1 MAGGRDDASMGA
13 IEFGTVISAVGEPG
27 ASDTIQYAEAL
38 ADADHVARLGYDAL
52 WVIEHHFSDYFPTP
66 SPMVMLAHLAGR
78 LPDIDLGTCVVVL
91 PWYSPLRLAEE
102 IAMVNQLSRGTLHI
116 GFGRGLARLEYD
128 AFGIDMGESR
138 ARFRECHAVIGKALG
153 GAPFT
158 HGGRFFAIDRPIE
171 LRPKPVLERV
181 RLYGATNS
189 PETALIMAEIGL
201 PMLRVSNFPL
211 PYHSTDFESW
221 NEATRKR
228 GRSTDV
234 ARPILIH
241 AVLADTDA
249 EALALAKSHLSRY
262 FEKMVEHY
270 EADAD
275 PWKEFE
281 DYKAFSKFMATAKKL
296 TDPENMVPFT
306 ACRAPIGTR
315 CGSASRVTS
324 PPGSPTAT
332 LTGRRAAVRGRAFAP
347 IEPDDTAPCAALRH
361 GPRACPAVRRAR
373 PPAGRRR
380 FAACRHGARAPSRR
394 RSRPGRRK
402 GWGRR
407 ARGSGERRGASSR
420 SGRAARRRQAR

>member
-1 MAGGRDDASMGA
+1 MGA

-27 ASDTIQYAEAL
+27 ASDETQYAEAL
-38 ADADHVARLGYDAL
+38 ADADHVAKLGYDAL

-66 SPMVMLAHLAGR
+66 SPTVMLSHLAGR
-78 LPDIDLGTCVVVL
+78 LPDMDLGTCVVVL

-102 IAMVNQLSRGTLHI
+102 ISMLSQLSRGTLHI

-128 AFGIDMGESR
+128 AYGIDMGESR
-138 ARFRECHAVIGKALG
+138 ARFRECHEVIGKALG

-158 HGGRFFAIDRPIE
+158 HTGRFFAIDRPIE

-181 RLYGATNS
+181 KLYGATSS

-201 PMLRVSNFPL
+201 PMIRVSNFPL
-211 PYHSTDFESW
+211 PYHITDFESW
-221 NEATRKR
+221 DNETRKH

-249 EALALAKSHLSRY
+249 EALALARTHLSRY
-262 FEKMVEHY
+262 FEKVVEHY

-296 TDPENMVPFT
+296 TDPENMGPWLELQL
-306 ACRAPIGTR
+306 I
-315 CGSASRVTS
+315 GSAETVRRQLQAYVDLGFDHFILQNATYGMPRAYRHEMWERFARDVAPWFADAEDCLEASRRHG
-324 PPGSPTAT
+324 GS
-332 LTGRRAAVRGRAFAP
+332 RRAHRA
-347 IEPDDTAPCAALRH
+347 
-361 GPRACPAVRRAR
+361 
-373 PPAGRRR
+373 
-380 FAACRHGARAPSRR
+380 
-394 RSRPGRRK
+394 
-402 GWGRR
+402 
-407 ARGSGERRGASSR
+407 
-420 SGRAARRRQAR
+420 